1 MSGYRNYIT
10 DFDSDAFY
18 IRFNEDKWELVE
30 IDGIPDGLDT
40 KFKPVVFDEP
50 KIIKD
55 MIKEYKKECKI
66 NRADIAEYLGIT
78 DDTLKAWETGK

>member
-18 IRFNEDKWELVE
+18 IRVDDGKWELVE
-30 IDGIPDGLDT
+30 MDGDAKGIDT
-40 KFKPVVFDEP
+40 FFKPVAFDEP
-50 KIIKD
+50 KIIKS
-55 MIKEYKKECKI
+55 MIKEYKAMCEIK
-66 NRADIAEYLGIT
+66 RSDIADYLGIT